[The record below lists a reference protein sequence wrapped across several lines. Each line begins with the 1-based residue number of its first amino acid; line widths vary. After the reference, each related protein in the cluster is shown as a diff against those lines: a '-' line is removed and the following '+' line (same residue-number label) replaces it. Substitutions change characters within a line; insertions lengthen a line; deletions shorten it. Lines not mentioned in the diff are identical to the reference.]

1 MKKKN
6 KLIGILMS
14 LFLGFSTIGYQI
26 PVYANEQLET
36 QENEQNNNILENPEE
51 ENEEVIEDQEE
62 DIEEDSNLSDTED
75 LNQNEISPY
84 TLIPDKEDSISEQK
98 AYFYILKPGETAGS
112 NKTPDE
118 LWYGI
123 SSTGNVN
130 LSDPSTQTINTKYP
144 IGSVTAYPSS
154 YPTITGL
161 DGNTYRYDANA
172 ATNQSPYTYYIIW
185 DYIIVSDGANVGY
198 NQAGPYVPNGTKTY
212 HVDGH
217 AVMFSENKVQVTFYY
232 QPVNQTDFVLAKNP
246 EMVNKNTTRSSI
258 AQPSMENQSGYV
270 FDGWYLDEQFTQK
283 VNFDSTQITTN
294 ETYYGHYV
302 PASINYSVNYYYDG
316 NLSETITSSATYG
329 LTINEYIDKCKDG
342 YTLDRVQ
349 GLPLTIGVDESKNVI
364 NVYYA
369 KDENKNG
376 IPDKYEVTITY
387 NVINGTFDGKESIVQ
402 TYVIAQK
409 DNNGNWTSIETKL
422 SNIPKPEPNTGYKEG
437 SWDITPTIT
446 TIVKENTTY
455 TYTCIKDD
463 AAVNTLSY
471 TVNHILMDSMDVF
484 KTTKVTQNVWVN
496 DPQILT
502 VTGESIQP
510 LTIKGYKYD
519 SISANGKAETINNQG
534 VISLYYSKDDSQTKD
549 LSYTV
554 EYYKDGVLSDI
565 DTVTESVWVLSKSNT
580 LTVDK
585 NSINTTNKYN
595 GYAFDYTDPSVIP
608 DTIKNEGIIKVYYE
622 KDVHSTIPGNPEQS
636 DGIPDKY
643 QVRVNF
649 KAVNGIVSFDYTYVT
664 LYDENGNWSQSGVGH
679 LNQAQIPSS
688 KADKGYKDGKWDVL
702 PTVDLN
708 ITKEETFTIT
718 YQKEEINKNKTEN
731 KTNKKQVNTSNIT
744 NSSRYGF
751 MMLISIVSIVCLL
764 KKRK

>member
-1 MKKKN
+1 M
-6 KLIGILMS
+6 
-14 LFLGFSTIGYQI
+14 
-26 PVYANEQLET
+26 
-36 QENEQNNNILENPEE
+36 
-51 ENEEVIEDQEE
+51 
-62 DIEEDSNLSDTED
+62 
-75 LNQNEISPY
+75 
-84 TLIPDKEDSISEQK
+84 
-98 AYFYILKPGETAGS
+98 
-112 NKTPDE
+112 
-118 LWYGI
+118 
-123 SSTGNVN
+123 
-130 LSDPSTQTINTKYP
+130 
-144 IGSVTAYPSS
+144 
-154 YPTITGL
+154 
-161 DGNTYRYDANA
+161 
-172 ATNQSPYTYYIIW
+172 
-185 DYIIVSDGANVGY
+185 
-198 NQAGPYVPNGTKTY
+198 
-212 HVDGH
+212 
-217 AVMFSENKVQVTFYY
+217 
-232 QPVNQTDFVLAKNP
+232 
-246 EMVNKNTTRSSI
+246 
-258 AQPSMENQSGYV
+258 
-270 FDGWYLDEQFTQK
+270 DEQFTQK

-349 GLPLTIGVDESKNVI
+349 GLPLTIGADEKNNVI

-484 KTTKVTQNVWVN
+484 KTTKVMQNVWVN

-731 KTNKKQVNTSNIT
+731 KTNKKQVNTSTIT